1 MNRRSSAILRVG
13 AWRVDP
19 SSSEIA
25 KDGNSVRVEARTMR
39 LLLCLAERAGTV
51 VSIEE
56 LLDQAWTGVIVT
68 PDSVYQAVA
77 SLRRILGD
85 DARQPTY
92 IETVPRLGYRLLAT
106 VSPWVDEPIA
116 PALAEAQTEQP
127 KLGRRFRFNPWFSC
141 AAVLALVIVG
151 AFWLGDGSPD
161 RVARWAKP
169 DAPSKSVAVLPLLD
183 LTSQEM
189 GEEVF
194 ADGMTEELIDKLSK
208 IHGLRVPTATS
219 SFLFKGKQEGVAAI
233 ARSLGVSYVIDGS
246 VRKSDAILRVALRL
260 IRADDGF
267 VIWSETYDRP
277 LSDRLLVQDD
287 IASEV
292 AKALKASLT

>member
-1 MNRRSSAILRVG
+1 MNMRSSAILRVG

-151 AFWLGDGSPD
+151 AFWLGDGSRD
-161 RVARWAKP
+161 GVARWAKP
-169 DAPSKSVAVLPLLD
+169 DAPPKSVAVLPLLD

-219 SFLFKGKQEGVAAI
+219 SFLFKGKQAGVAAI

-287 IASEV
+287 IASQV